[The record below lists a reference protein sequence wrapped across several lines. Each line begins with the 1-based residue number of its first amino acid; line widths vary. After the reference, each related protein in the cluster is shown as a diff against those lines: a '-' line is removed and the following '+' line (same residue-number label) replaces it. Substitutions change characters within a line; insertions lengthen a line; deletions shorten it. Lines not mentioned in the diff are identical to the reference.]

1 MNLKNGRFT
10 AQDMNQCLPNLTFQQ
25 VGGPI
30 WSAPIHNKPFVSDLL
45 HHIQGNPKGT
55 SKRLIGMLTVV
66 SEELEDIPLYYA
78 IDKLCCVV
86 KLENIPSLKFR
97 SALLH
102 AGYRVSYSHAC
113 KNSVKTNAS
122 PSVLWDIL
130 RTWNKKFPVKAKRM
144 VEGSTVKNI
153 LSVEPQ
159 QTYNLEDIHP
169 DANPESRRTALSR
182 FPENPTPHWGPG
194 TRATIM

>member
-1 MNLKNGRFT
+1 MNLMCGSV
-10 AQDMNQCLPNLTFQQ
+10 QCARLKFYIQQ

-30 WSAPIHNKPFVSDLL
+30 WSAAIHNKTFVKNLL
-45 HHIQGNPKGT
+45 EHIKLNPKGT
-55 SKRLIGMLTVV
+55 SKRLTGMLTVV
-66 SEELEDIPLYYA
+66 SEELDDVPLYYA

-86 KLENIPSLKFR
+86 KLEIIPSLKFR
-97 SALLH
+97 SAILH

-113 KNSVKTNAS
+113 KNSVKTDAP

-130 RTWNKKFPVKAKRM
+130 RSWSKLYPVKAERM
-144 VEGSTVKNI
+144 LEGSPVKNI
-153 LSVEPQ
+153 LSVEPEKVH
-159 QTYNLEDIHP
+159 NFDMHP
-169 DANPESRRTALSR
+169 DANPESRKTALSR

>member
-1 MNLKNGRFT
+1 MFI
-10 AQDMNQCLPNLTFQQ
+10 QQ

-30 WSAPIHNKPFVSDLL
+30 WSAPIHDKSFVKDLL
-45 HHIQGNPKGT
+45 EHIQQNPKGT
-55 SKRLIGMLTVV
+55 SKRLTGMLTVV

-86 KLENIPSLKFR
+86 KLEIVPSLKFR

-113 KNSVKTNAS
+113 KNSVKTNA
-122 PSVLWDIL
+122 PPEVLWDIL
-130 RTWNKKFPVKAKRM
+130 RTWHKQYPVKAERM
-144 VEGSTVKNI
+144 LEGSPVKNI
-153 LSVEPQ
+153 LSVEPKQ
-159 QTYNLEDIHP
+159 LYNLEDIHP
-169 DANPESRRTALSR
+169 DANPESRRSALAR

>member
-1 MNLKNGRFT
+1 MKE
-10 AQDMNQCLPNLTFQQ
+10 
-25 VGGPI
+25 
-30 WSAPIHNKPFVSDLL
+30 LL
-45 HHIQGNPKGT
+45 HHIQQNPKGT
-55 SKRLIGMLTVV
+55 SKRLTGMLTVV
-66 SEELEDIPLYYA
+66 SEELDDVPLYYA

-86 KLENIPSLKFR
+86 KLEIIPSLKFR

-113 KNSVKTNAS
+113 KNSVKTNAP

-130 RTWNKKFPVKAKRM
+130 RSWHKLFPVKAERM
-144 VEGSTVKNI
+144 LEGSPVKNI
-153 LSVEPQ
+153 LSVEPKEIH
-159 QTYNLEDIHP
+159 NLVDIHS
-169 DANPESRRTALSR
+169 DANPESRRTALAR